1 MTEAE
6 KKEIVALVMSEISGQ
21 AVDFDLQTVTPQR
34 TDILPAV
41 RPDGAGGYTG
51 VTLDW
56 GGITDELTT
65 QAKEFRNEAL
75 QAKKDTELLKGETN
89 AIKSDVEDIYRQFNE
104 AVDKTIESVR
114 NVYQS
119 DLNAEST
126 ARQTADNTLQQN
138 IDSEVT
144 TRESEVAELER
155 VNAIQKYEIENLK
168 AKAEGQI
175 YREEII
181 DGEAYT
187 LDVPSSVSPYAE
199 VQKIGGKSVV
209 WNQLASPKGNNS
221 INGVSITFDGY
232 KISIK
237 GTATKNGGRLVEIFN
252 RIPIYNGHIYFVKAP
267 HIDGFW
273 YLSMSSGTE
282 VSSFGNKNDYSLITS
297 SYDVNAILGFNVFKD
312 NVYDIEGYV
321 YLIDLTKMFGSGNE
335 PTLEECKK
343 IFSTDYYP
351 YDAGTIKSFPVQK
364 VRSVGR
370 NLYNVNSPENT
381 VGYGITAS
389 TGVLS
394 VNSSLTATPY
404 IPVKEGETYYL
415 LNTLNGT
422 GAYGTAFYD
431 SSKNY
436 ISGVIHNHSTSYK
449 SVTVPTN
456 AVYMRTTVLNS
467 SKANVCINLSDS
479 KNGTFTPYKES
490 ALDLSSVTSD
500 LKSAGLVHDEWS
512 NGKKIKRVGERAYT
526 SGDESESN
534 YITDGTTTYYPLATP
549 TEETVP
555 EIDNYI
561 NVEGGGTLTFES
573 DDTVHMPVPSTD
585 RFVVDLS

>member
-89 AIKSDVEDIYRQFNE
+89 VIKSDVEDIYRQFNE

-138 IDSEVT
+138 IDSEASTRAEADTAIGARIDSETT

-175 YREEII
+175 YREEIV

-209 WNQLASPKGNNS
+209 WNQLVVNGNFEDTSNWIKGYTINFTVNNNVANLIS
-221 INGVSITFDGY
+221 KEMFG
-232 KISIK
+232 SIK
-237 GTATKNGGRLVEIFN
+237 TNITNILKGHKILLTFSYMGNDVNWYYYGDNKVLSISKSTILPKTEWYDYSAIFTVSN
-252 RIPIYNGHIYFVKAP
+252 EYDMN
-267 HIDGFW
+267 
-273 YLSMSSGTE
+273 YLIFQCDSSGEHT
-282 VSSFGNKNDYSLITS
+282 L
-297 SYDVNAILGFNVFKD
+297 
-312 NVYDIEGYV
+312 
-321 YLIDLTKMFGSGNE
+321 YLKKVQIIDLTQMFGSGNE
-335 PTLEECKK
+335 PTLEECNK
-343 IFSTDYYP
+343 ILSEDYYP
-351 YDAGTIKSFPVQK
+351 YDAGTLKSFPVK
-364 VRSVGR
+364 
-370 NLYNVNSPENT
+370 NVK
-381 VGYGITAS
+381 
-389 TGVLS
+389 
-394 VNSSLTATPY
+394 SLKAD
-404 IPVKEGETYYL
+404 
-415 LNTLNGT
+415 GT
-422 GAYGTAFYD
+422 IIDT
-431 SSKNY
+431 
-436 ISGVIHNHSTSYK
+436 
-449 SVTVPTN
+449 
-456 AVYMRTTVLNS
+456 
-467 SKANVCINLSDS
+467 
-479 KNGTFTPYKES
+479 
-490 ALDLSSVTSD
+490 LDLSSVTTGM
-500 LKSAGLVHDEWS
+500 KSAGSVADEWK
-512 NGKKIKRVGERAYT
+512 NGKVTKRIGSVDLGTLSWNYYNNVFYADISDKKRRLGTYIGSKSILLCAKYTAINANSGMTCENGQMYEYAHDSNPLRIVIKNDAYT
-526 SGDESESN
+526 DVSSFKSAMSGVML
-534 YITDGTTTYYPLATP
+534 YYELAEP
-549 TEETVP
+549 TEETIP
-555 EIDNYI
+555 EIDNYLE
-561 NVEGGGTLTFES
+561 VEGGGSLTFES
-573 DDTVHMPVPSTD
+573 DDTIHMPVSSMT
-585 RFVVDLS
+585 RFVVDLT